1 MDGEAP
7 MLNGTH
13 RFPRMEQVDYGK
25 PFAPAV
31 AAEAER
37 LGARAVFL
45 MVGGTLSRETD
56 VLTQLRDALG
66 NRIAATWTRMGAH
79 TPREDVV
86 DAANAARSAK
96 ADLIVT
102 VGGGSVTDGAK
113 MVGLCLAND
122 VTRPDQLDAFAGRSR
137 KEGSGDPE
145 PLKASTVR
153 GVSVPTTLSAGEFS
167 SIAGCTDTRR
177 QVKQGYYHPDLIP
190 RSVVLDPA
198 VTVHTPEWLFLSTGI
213 RAVDHAVEGFCST
226 VGGPFS
232 DAACLHALRLLGRGL
247 PRVKADPS
255 DLDARLD
262 CQTGAW
268 LSMVGVGAGVP
279 MGASH
284 GIGHVL
290 GGTAGVPH
298 GYTSCVMMPH
308 VLQFN
313 EPAAGDRQKQ
323 ISEALGRAGQP
334 ASEVVRALIAGLGLP
349 GRLRDVGV
357 RQEQF
362 DVLARESMNDPWLST
377 NPRKVDGPDTVRQLL
392 EQAW

>member
-1 MDGEAP
+1 
-7 MLNGTH
+7 MLSGTH
-13 RFPRMEQVDYGK
+13 SFPNMEQVVYGK
-25 PFAPAV
+25 PFAPAA

-37 LGARAVFL
+37 IGARAVFL

-66 NRIAATWTRMGAH
+66 NRVAGTWTKMGAH

-86 DAANAARSAK
+86 GAANAAREAR
-96 ADLIVT
+96 ADLILT
-102 VGGGSVTDGAK
+102 LGGGSVTDGAK
-113 MVGLCLAND
+113 MVELCLAND
-122 VTRPDQLDAFAGRSR
+122 VTSPDQLDAFAGRSR

-145 PLKASTVR
+145 PIKAPTVR
-153 GVSVPTTLSAGEFS
+153 GVTIPTTLSAGEFS
-167 SIAGCTDTRR
+167 GIAGCTDTARH
-177 QVKQGYYHPDLIP
+177 VKQAYRHPNFIP
-190 RSVVLDPA
+190 RAVILDPA

-213 RAVDHAVEGFCST
+213 RALDHAIEGFCST
-226 VGGPFS
+226 AGGPYS

-290 GGTAGVPH
+290 GGTADVPH

-308 VLQFN
+308 VLKYN
-313 EPAAGDRQKQ
+313 EPVSADRQAQ
-323 ISEALGRAGQP
+323 VSEALGHRGEP
-334 ASEVVRALIAGLGLP
+334 ASDVVRTLIAALGLP
-349 GRLRDVGV
+349 GRLRDVEV
-357 RQEQF
+357 KQEQF
-362 DVLARESMNDPWLST
+362 DLIARESMHDFWIPT
-377 NPRKVDGPDTVRQLL
+377 NPRPIERWETVRELL